1 MELHTTKVARDVCH
15 IMSHIHTWQFRLLG
29 QMKQPVGLHLGGL
42 RRLRSFAR
50 HCIVCGELPQW
61 RHAARTCRWLRIGHF
76 SPHANSKDVTW
87 IDLDREGIDSDG
99 AQNRSDI
106 QKRCWFTEPPRS
118 QGDKAGTLVD
128 YVTGQMERVYP
139 GDLQRV
145 FAPGGRRV
153 GHAWTMLVFVTQKQ
167 YCIQC
172 KFKHFQDM
180 FRYVCF
186 VCFYVTW
193 VAYIL
198 SHHVPRKESSSRVS
212 FRLATQVISKC
223 WRRQHG
229 TRRRTWQ
236 RNCGPSGPQLCLG
249 ESTGIPQYCGN
260 TSINLGNNT
269 RNNLRKY
276 MKILFVSKIDW
287 CLFQMLIDKMRKLW
301 WQPTVQPSFYVFVVR
316 FTVHAHSFIS
326 VSLFQSFW
334 RWAWPHVKG
343 LEQEINIAFFV
354 TWRGFD

>member
-1 MELHTTKVARDVCH
+1 MSRIHFVPPRTTKD
-15 IMSHIHTWQFRLLG
+15 
-29 QMKQPVGLHLGGL
+29 
-42 RRLRSFAR
+42 
-50 HCIVCGELPQW
+50 
-61 RHAARTCRWLRIGHF
+61 
-76 SPHANSKDVTW
+76 
-87 IDLDREGIDSDG
+87 
-99 AQNRSDI
+99 
-106 QKRCWFTEPPRS
+106 
-118 QGDKAGTLVD
+118 
-128 YVTGQMERVYP
+128 
-139 GDLQRV
+139 
-145 FAPGGRRV
+145 
-153 GHAWTMLVFVTQKQ
+153 
-167 YCIQC
+167 
-172 KFKHFQDM
+172 
-180 FRYVCF
+180 
-186 VCFYVTW
+186 
-193 VAYIL
+193 
-198 SHHVPRKESSSRVS
+198 SSSRVS

-249 ESTGIPQYCGN
+249 ESTRFADKSTGIPQYCGN

-343 LEQEINIAFFV
+343 LEQEINITFSCDMAWF
-354 TWRGFD
+354 WLG